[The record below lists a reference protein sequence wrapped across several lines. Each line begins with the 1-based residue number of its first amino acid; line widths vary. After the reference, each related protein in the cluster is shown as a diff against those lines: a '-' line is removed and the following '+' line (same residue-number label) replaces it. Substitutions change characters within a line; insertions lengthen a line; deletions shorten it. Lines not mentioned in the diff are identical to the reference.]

1 MNGHRQPRTDAQA
14 PRGIGARIAGFAY
27 IALLP
32 PAAFAVHQL
41 RYWLAYGSRAG
52 IELQRTGH
60 SYLHSVVPW
69 LVLLLALTIGVF
81 LRALGRAFAGHTS
94 PARFTLSLTA
104 MWLVCSAALVAIFA
118 CQEFLEGLFATGH
131 PAGLAGIFGYGR
143 LVVNPGRGVHR
154 LRARDGA
161 ARRSVARAQGRP
173 SASATVS
180 ACYRTSATSGASPR
194 CGGRASGAA
203 GQWLVGS
210 GSADAHLR
218 RGARSLASPLRI
230 LPPLR
235 SPVSGRF
242 CVRSMVI

>member
-1 MNGHRQPRTDAQA
+1 MNGRRQLRTDAQA
-14 PRGIGARIAGFAY
+14 PRGIGARIAGFAH

-94 PARFTLSLTA
+94 PARLTLSLTA
-104 MWLVCSAALVAIFA
+104 MWLTCSAALIAIFA

-131 PAGLAGIFGYGR
+131 PAGWAGIFGYGGWWSIPAALSIG
-143 LVVNPGRGVHR
+143 LVLATVLHG
-154 LRARDGA
+154 ARWLVLPKVAFTWRKAHDPYLLVIGPGA
-161 ARRSVARAQGRP
+161 A
-173 SASATVS
+173 
-180 ACYRTSATSGASPR
+180 SGASSRMMPAVVV
-194 CGGRASGAA
+194 RAA
-203 GQWLVGS
+203 
-210 GSADAHLR
+210 
-218 RGARSLASPLRI
+218 PL
-230 LPPLR
+230 
-235 SPVSGRF
+235 VSGWSGRGPPTL
-242 CVRSMVI
+242 I